1 MEAKIEFEKSVMS
14 VCTNKECILLWVP
27 QIWQEKLEEYFNSLD
42 KKDEKKLEKAIWK
55 SKKEK
60 ELYIKKEYKYYRSK
74 ENKTEYDKNME
85 KILKKV
91 LDHK

>member
-1 MEAKIEFEKSVMS
+1 MK
-14 VCTNKECILLWVP
+14 
-27 QIWQEKLEEYFNSLD
+27 
-42 KKDEKKLEKAIWK
+42 KKLEKAIWK

-60 ELYIKKEYKYYRSK
+60 ELYIKKEYEYYRSK